1 MINFKQEIAKNIT
14 KAIKIEQDIIENAI
28 EVPTDTIHGDYAFPC
43 FKLAKDLKKSPV
55 IIANEHGAM
64 RDGREC
70 RV

>member
-43 FKLAKDLKKSPV
+43 FKYKLIMMLLKK
-55 IIANEHGAM
+55 
-64 RDGREC
+64 
-70 RV
+70 